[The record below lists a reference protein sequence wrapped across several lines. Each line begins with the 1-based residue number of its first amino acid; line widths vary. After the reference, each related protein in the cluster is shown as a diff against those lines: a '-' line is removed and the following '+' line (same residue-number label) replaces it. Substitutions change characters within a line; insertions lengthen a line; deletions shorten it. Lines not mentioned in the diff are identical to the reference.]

1 MSHAEWEE
9 PRWVPRDLWRDGT
22 ASQFVSINSTEQLK
36 GRVAI
41 VTGSGRGIG
50 RAAVT
55 ALAQEGVK
63 VVVTDIDS
71 AVVESTCAALREQG
85 HEVLGVTADVCDP
98 EQVQALAD
106 RTIEAFGKID
116 ILVNNAGFTRDKYL
130 AKMPMSDWD
139 AVIDTVLKGAY
150 LCTKAVV
157 PSMMAQKWGR
167 VIHISSRAH
176 YGNPGQTNY
185 SAAKAGLI
193 GFSRALALEQGK
205 FNITSNAI
213 APGFIETELVKALP
227 TYERIKEAALARNS
241 MPYVGTPE
249 DVASAILFFASEH
262 ARYITGE
269 VLHVSGGRFSG

>member
-1 MSHAEWEE
+1 M
-9 PRWVPRDLWRDGT
+9 DLGLT
-22 ASQFVSINSTEQLK
+22 

-55 ALAQEGVK
+55 AMAKEGVK
-63 VVVTDIDS
+63 VVVTDIDT
-71 AVVESTCAALREQG
+71 AAIEETCAALREKG
-85 HEVLGVTADVCDP
+85 HEALGVTADVCSP
-98 EQVQALAD
+98 EQVQSLID
-106 RTIEAFGKID
+106 RTVEAFGKVD

-150 LCTKAVV
+150 LCTRAAV

-167 VIHISSRAH
+167 VINISSRAH
-176 YGNPGQTNY
+176 YGNPGQANY

-193 GFSRALALEQGK
+193 GFSRAVALEQGK
-205 FNITSNAI
+205 FNVTSNAI
-213 APGFIETELVKALP
+213 APGFIETELVRALP
-227 TYERIKEAALARNS
+227 TYERLKEGALARNS
-241 MPYVGTPE
+241 VPYVGTPE
-249 DVASAILFFASEH
+249 DVASAILFLASDH

-269 VLHVSGGRFSG
+269 TLHVSGGRFSG

>member
-1 MSHAEWEE
+1 MN
-9 PRWVPRDLWRDGT
+9 LGL
-22 ASQFVSINSTEQLK
+22 N

-55 ALAQEGVK
+55 ALALEGVK

-71 AVVESTCAALREQG
+71 AAVEATCTALRANG
-85 HEVLGVTADVCDP
+85 NEVLGVTADVCSA
-98 EQVQALAD
+98 EQVQSLVD
-106 RTIEAFGKID
+106 RTLETFGKVD

-130 AKMPMSDWD
+130 VKMPMSDWD

-150 LCTKAVV
+150 LCTKAAL

-167 VIHISSRAH
+167 VINISSRAH
-176 YGNPGQTNY
+176 HGNPGQTNY

-213 APGFIETELVKALP
+213 APGFIETELVRALP
-227 TYERIKEAALARNS
+227 TYERLKEAALARNS
-241 MPYVGTPE
+241 VPYVGTPE
-249 DVASAILFFASEH
+249 DVAGAILYLASEQG
-262 ARYITGE
+262 RYITGE
-269 VLHVSGGRFSG
+269 VLHVSGGRFSS